1 MATVLITQCPGSPTA
16 VSGPDQGIP
25 GLADALEIVRW
36 CREATPLSQTVVV
49 TRMGGPGRNGTLV
62 TCLLASAGT
71 APEATIAAVRAAR
84 GPRALESIA

>member
-36 CREATPLSQTVVV
+36 CREATPRGQTVVV
-49 TRMGGPGRNGTLV
+49 TRMGGPGRSGTL
-62 TCLLASAGT
+62 
-71 APEATIAAVRAAR
+71 TIFNSGGYKVWSSGAW
-84 GPRALESIA
+84 